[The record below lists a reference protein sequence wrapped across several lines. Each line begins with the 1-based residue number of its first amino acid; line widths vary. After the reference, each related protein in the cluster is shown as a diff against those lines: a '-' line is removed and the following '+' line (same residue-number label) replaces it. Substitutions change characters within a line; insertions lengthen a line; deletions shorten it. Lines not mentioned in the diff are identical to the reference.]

1 MKEAERTRERIE
13 WLLAYRIY
21 LESAIW
27 REKRRKVLE
36 RCRGICEGCGNR
48 RAVEVH
54 HLEYPQWPVIPGSEE
69 WLRREKLYDLVG
81 VCERC
86 HREVHDGAQS
96 YPDSRRESERV

>member
-1 MKEAERTRERIE
+1 VKKEAERTGERIE

-27 REKRRKVLE
+27 QEKRRKVIE
-36 RCRGICEGCGNR
+36 RCRGICEGCGER

-54 HLEYPQWPVIPGSEE
+54 HVRYPQWPCMPGSEE

-86 HREVHDGAQS
+86 HREI
-96 YPDSRRESERV
+96 ERKD